1 MKSEEGHSALT
12 PWVIVTLYLCVGMLW
27 LGAQAGVLGYFDV
40 SLNRQS
46 LRWQIGLFIV
56 WLLATALV
64 ALWFMQR
71 KARADQRGRE
81 TAQELELVVR
91 HAPAGMARVH
101 VGGAEIVWANA
112 KLAGWLGR
120 SVESLRG
127 QDFRVLVPVNDQD
140 EVALQL
146 QRLLDGSTDYFR
158 CCASA

>member
-101 VGGAEIVWANA
+101 VGGARLSGPMPSWRVGWAAAWN
-112 KLAGWLGR
+112 
-120 SVESLRG
+120 
-127 QDFRVLVPVNDQD
+127 
-140 EVALQL
+140 
-146 QRLLDGSTDYFR
+146 R
-158 CCASA
+158 CAARIFAFWCR